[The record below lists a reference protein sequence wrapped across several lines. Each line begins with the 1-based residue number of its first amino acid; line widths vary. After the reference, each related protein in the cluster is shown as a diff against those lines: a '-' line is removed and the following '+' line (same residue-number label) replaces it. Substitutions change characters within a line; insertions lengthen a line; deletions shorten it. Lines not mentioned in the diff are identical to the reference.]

1 MHFPALRQQFKPLPE
16 NEKAHYSAA
25 YLVGGL
31 LSVDRT
37 FRRIS
42 TLITCFGFAA
52 RCRGLQSPTCA
63 NPSRYKVRIVSLTP
77 WGEPTTVTSSTS
89 CSDTAAGS
97 EFGRA
102 NSFSSGTNSCDILC
116 SPDFG
121 FSRKTQKSSR
131 PAFQHTAGR
140 PQRMLRY
147 SVSLQTACSVWR
159 LCCPLLLAQLWA
171 VQLDF
176 WATRAASCTSKA
188 TLHLK
193 A

>member
-16 NEKAHYSAA
+16 SEKAHYSAA
-25 YLVGGL
+25 YLPGDL

-63 NPSRYKVRIVSLTP
+63 NPGRYKVTLVSLTP
-77 WGEPTTVTSSTS
+77 WGDPPTVTSSTS

-97 EFGRA
+97 EFGQS
-102 NSFSSGTNSCDILC
+102 NPFSSGTNSCDILC

-121 FSRKTQKSSR
+121 LFRATQTSSR
-131 PAFQHTAGR
+131 PAFRHTAGR
-140 PQRMLRY
+140 PQRIFR
-147 SVSLQTACSVWR
+147 
-159 LCCPLLLAQLWA
+159 
-171 VQLDF
+171 
-176 WATRAASCTSKA
+176 
-188 TLHLK
+188 
-193 A
+193 

>member
-16 NEKAHYSAA
+16 SEKAHYSAA

-77 WGEPTTVTSSTS
+77 WGEPTSVTSSTS

-97 EFGRA
+97 EFGQSSSRA
-102 NSFSSGTNSCDILC
+102 SLTKSFSSGTHPCDILC

-131 PAFQHTAGR
+131 AAFQHTGGR
-140 PQRMLRY
+140 PQ
-147 SVSLQTACSVWR
+147 
-159 LCCPLLLAQLWA
+159 
-171 VQLDF
+171 
-176 WATRAASCTSKA
+176 
-188 TLHLK
+188 
-193 A
+193 